1 MQTVQF
7 QPGFCLLT
15 LNACHGVFVYDHFS
29 VFFCRGTHSATQIP
43 ILNANKMKASND
55 LLRILKDLEKTHNMK
70 KSGTDSMNP
79 IHALREAAGEALLPF
94 TMSCRSSDASD
105 SFI

>member
-1 MQTVQF
+1 
-7 QPGFCLLT
+7 
-15 LNACHGVFVYDHFS
+15 
-29 VFFCRGTHSATQIP
+29 
-43 ILNANKMKASND
+43 
-55 LLRILKDLEKTHNMK
+55 
-70 KSGTDSMNP
+70 MNP